1 MKNIGNRYDW
11 QAMVIVTVLMLI
23 GIGILWGTG
32 LFTVT
37 SLETFAEWFMQFGMA
52 LIFCGFF
59 IGVGLYC
66 WVLYFRNVV
75 AKPKERTLY
84 LKEKEDNICTFV
96 DKKGNIFYF
105 EDNNYIIGH
114 YYLVLKTR
122 DHIHKIKGE
131 SMDNFEIKTRI
142 SYWLNFYT
150 PMGDFENLFL
160 LPILYIIMLPFIFM
174 ISSPDIVIR
183 IIGSI
188 MFAPCALILLYDLKE
203 KIRRSKN

>member
-1 MKNIGNRYDW
+1 M
-11 QAMVIVTVLMLI
+11 
-23 GIGILWGTG
+23 
-32 LFTVT
+32 
-37 SLETFAEWFMQFGMA
+37 
-52 LIFCGFF
+52 
-59 IGVGLYC
+59 
-66 WVLYFRNVV
+66 
-75 AKPKERTLY
+75 
-84 LKEKEDNICTFV
+84 CTFV

-105 EDNNYIIGH
+105 EDNNYTTGH

-160 LPILYIIMLPFIFM
+160 LPILYVIMLPFIFM
-174 ISSPDIVIR
+174 IISPDVVIR